1 MLKHCIP
8 ALFAVAVIVV
18 APPFEGGR
26 SATLQAGSYTSLAA
40 PAGDA
45 REREWPVYGAD
56 QGGTKY
62 SALADI
68 NRANVS
74 RLAVAWQWSAREK
87 ALAEFGTRPG
97 NFQATPIMLGGVLYF
112 STPYNRVVA
121 LDADSGAELWS
132 FDPKAYEDGQPPNGT
147 GFVHRG
153 VAAWRDRANNNALR
167 IFINSRYRLICL
179 DAATGRPVDSFGAH
193 GIVDLSKGLVWEIN
207 KTHYTN
213 TSPPVIYKD
222 LVILGNGVGDR
233 LAYRNDPPGDVRAF
247 DAHTGKQVW
256 TFHTIP
262 QPGEFGNDTW
272 QQDSWSY
279 TGHTNVWA
287 PFTLDEARGLVYL
300 PVTTPSN
307 DFYGGRRPGANL
319 FGESLVCL
327 DAATGVRKWHYQLIH
342 HGLWD
347 YDNPSP
353 PNLVTIT
360 VDGRKVD
367 AVVQLTKQGFAFVF
381 DRVTGKP
388 VWPIDE
394 RPVPPSDVEGEHA
407 WPTQP
412 TPSRPPA
419 ITDQGVTLD
428 DAFDLTPELKAAAQK
443 ELAKYRLGP
452 VFTPPTLRGTVQ
464 RPGIIGGANWGGG
477 AFDPQSGV
485 LFVKTTNQANLI
497 RVGKPDRSSANP
509 RASEVD
515 AELTRI
521 GDTNAEFMDG
531 LPLLKPPYG
540 HLVAIDL
547 QRGTI
552 KWRVPFG
559 DTPSLRRHPALKG
572 VALPPALGVAGA
584 PGVIATAGGLVIGG
598 GGDLALHAIDA
609 ATGAQLW
616 HTPLT
621 RRVNATPMTY
631 RTASGRQIIVAAT
644 GGGEDAALV
653 AFALAT
659 TASNVGYGGSAEAS
673 REGGQ
678 GRPYADDRRIDSSR
692 GGK

>member
-1 MLKHCIP
+1 MLKN
-8 ALFAVAVIVV
+8 ALVA
-18 APPFEGGR
+18 
-26 SATLQAGSYTSLAA
+26 LLAA
-40 PAGDA
+40 GIAVSSAVVRGVQADRPV
-45 REREWPVYGAD
+45 EWPVYGGDA
-56 QGGTKY
+56 GGTKY
-62 SALADI
+62 SVLADI
-68 NRANVS
+68 NLSSVA
-74 RLAVAWQWSAREK
+74 RLKSAWEWQTREK
-87 ALAEFGTRPG
+87 ALQEFGTRPG
-97 NFQATPIMLGGVLYF
+97 NFQATPLMIGDVLYL

-121 LDADSGAELWS
+121 LNADTGAEIWT
-132 FDPKAYEDGQPPNGT
+132 FDPKTYEDGQPPNGT
-147 GFVHRG
+147 GYVHRG
-153 VAAWRDRANNNALR
+153 VAAWRDRTSGNALR

-179 DAATGRPVDSFGAH
+179 DAATGKPVEAFGTH

-207 KTHYTN
+207 KLHYTN
-213 TSPPVIYKD
+213 TSPPVVYKD

-247 DAHTGKQVW
+247 DARTGKMVW

-272 QQDSWSY
+272 LQDSWSY

-287 PFTLDEARGLVYL
+287 PFTVDEVRGLVYL

-327 DAATGVRKWHYQLIH
+327 DANTGVRKWHFQIVH

-353 PNLVTIT
+353 PNLVTIR
-360 VDGRKVD
+360 VDGRTID

-388 VWPIDE
+388 VWPIEE
-394 RPVPPSDVEGEHA
+394 RAVPASDVAGEHA

-412 TPSRPPA
+412 FPTRPPA
-419 ITDQGVTLD
+419 ITEQGVTLE
-428 DAFDLTPELKAAAQK
+428 DAFDLTPELKTAARQ
-443 ELAKYRLGP
+443 ELGKYRLGP
-452 VFTPPTLRGTVQ
+452 VFTPPTLRGTIQ

-477 AFDPQSGV
+477 AFDARAGV
-485 LFVKTTNQANLI
+485 LFVKTTNQASLI
-497 RVGKPDRSSANP
+497 RVGKPDMSPTNP

-515 AELTRI
+515 AEMTRI
-521 GDTNAEFMDG
+521 GETNAEFNAG

-547 QRGTI
+547 NRGMI

-572 VALPPALGVAGA
+572 VELPAVLGVAGA
-584 PGVIATAGGLVIGG
+584 PGVMATAGGLVFAGS
-598 GGDLALHAIDA
+598 GDSALHALDA
-609 ATGAQLW
+609 ATGAEVW
-616 HTPLT
+616 HWTLGRP
-621 RRVNATPMTY
+621 VNGTPMTY
-631 RTASGRQIIVAAT
+631 RTASGRQFVVAAT
-644 GGGEDAALV
+644 GGGENAALV
-653 AFALAT
+653 AFAL
-659 TASNVGYGGSAEAS
+659 GGT
-673 REGGQ
+673 
-678 GRPYADDRRIDSSR
+678 P
-692 GGK
+692 